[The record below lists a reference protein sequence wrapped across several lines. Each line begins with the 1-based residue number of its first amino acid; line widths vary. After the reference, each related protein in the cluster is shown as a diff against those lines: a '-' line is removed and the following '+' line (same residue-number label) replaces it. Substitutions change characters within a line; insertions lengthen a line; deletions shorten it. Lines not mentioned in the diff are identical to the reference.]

1 MLNIY
6 ATAESLF
13 AIQKQENKFL
23 LFPKEIRQQKEEE
36 NIPVREFLMDY
47 EQVLMDSKVD
57 KPRLVLFARQ
67 LQLTFIMTR
76 TLIRV
81 LPSSLLSRFSL
92 KIKQLFS
99 NIHQNFLLTIDI
111 ILKEFSMNENSL
123 EVREPFKS
131 ECNSPL
137 YILNSRR

>member
-1 MLNIY
+1 
-6 ATAESLF
+6 
-13 AIQKQENKFL
+13 
-23 LFPKEIRQQKEEE
+23 
-36 NIPVREFLMDY
+36 
-47 EQVLMDSKVD
+47 MDSKID

-99 NIHQNFLLTIDI
+99 NIHQTFLLTIDT
-111 ILKEFSMNENSL
+111 ILKEFSINENSL
-123 EVREPFKS
+123 EIREPFKS